1 VEDKMAKQ
9 RFSPVAIPDKVKVSL
24 SDHVFKVQGPLGNLE
39 MNVNSKVI
47 VEIKDNEIL
56 IINRENS
63 KDSSS
68 QQGTTRSLIR
78 NMVTGVIKEFE
89 KTLIIQGTGYRAQLG
104 GSNLQLFLG
113 FSKPKTVI
121 MPKQIKCEIKVVK
134 SAEKGDLTYITIKG
148 ISKQLVGDV
157 AAEIRKTRKPD
168 PYKHKGVRY
177 AKEFIRKKVGKR
189 AIVQT

>member
-1 VEDKMAKQ
+1 MAKQ
-9 RFSPVAIPDKVKVSL
+9 RFSPIAIPDKVKVSF
-24 SDHVFKVQGPLGNLE
+24 SEHVFKVQGPLGNLE
-39 MNVNSKVI
+39 MNINSKVI
-47 VEIKDNEIL
+47 VDIKDNEIL
-56 IINRENS
+56 IKNRENS

-121 MPKQIKCEIKVVK
+121 MPKQIKCELKVVK

>member
-1 VEDKMAKQ
+1 MAKQ
-9 RFSPVAIPDKVKVSL
+9 RFSPVAIPDKVKVNL
-24 SDHVFKVQGPLGNLE
+24 SDSLLKVQGPLGSLE
-39 MNVNSKVI
+39 MNISSKVI
-47 VEIKDNEIL
+47 VDIKDNEIF
-56 IINRENS
+56 IKNRENS
-63 KDSSS
+63 KESSS

-78 NMVTGVIKEFE
+78 NMVSGVVKEFE
-89 KTLIIQGTGYRAQLG
+89 KILIIQGTGYRAQLG

-113 FSKPKTVI
+113 YSKPKTVTL
-121 MPKQIKCEIKVVK
+121 PNQIKCELKVIK

-157 AAEIRKTRKPD
+157 AAEIKKTRKPD

-189 AIVQT
+189 AVVQT